1 MPQIRR
7 LPEHLVNRIAA
18 GEVVERPASV
28 VKELVENAIDA
39 GASRVVVTVEAG
51 GRGLVLVEDDG
62 RGLGPDEPPLAVE
75 RHATSKLSAD
85 ALVRTTSMGFRGEA
99 LPSIGAVA
107 RVRITSRP
115 KGGDAWCLEVE
126 GGEVGAP
133 RPAASTFGTR
143 VEVRDLFY
151 KVPARLKF
159 LKSERAEGEAI
170 LETVRRLALA
180 RPEVGFALTLDGRA
194 AFRAEPCAD
203 LLSPGARLAAVM
215 GKDFLSDALEI
226 EATREEAALRG
237 FAALPTFSRRDAR
250 LQYLVVN
257 RRPVQDPLLR
267 QALRAAYSD
276 LLFHDRQ
283 PVAALYLEVPPE
295 AVDVNVHPAKAEV
308 RFREPGVIRGLVIGA
323 LRRALAEHGHRAAS
337 SNSGPALGAFRPGPA
352 PWRPTAGRPAAAGL
366 AETPGPYA
374 SAGTTLLDLPPAAR
388 AQAPE
393 AAPPAGDYPLG
404 AAKAQLHAAYILAET
419 RDGLILVD
427 QHAAHERIVYERLKA
442 DLREGGVRRQVLLL
456 PEIVELEPPELR
468 RLLARTAEL
477 QELGLALE
485 PFGGDAVLVREVPAM
500 LGVVAAAGLVRDLA
514 SDLAELGEGTVLREA
529 LERVAATM
537 ACHGSVRSGR
547 RLSLEEM

>member
-1 MPQIRR
+1 MTPGAWRSR
-7 LPEHLVNRIAA
+7 AA
-18 GEVVERPASV
+18 RW
-28 VKELVENAIDA
+28 
-39 GASRVVVTVEAG
+39 
-51 GRGLVLVEDDG
+51 
-62 RGLGPDEPPLAVE
+62 
-75 RHATSKLSAD
+75 RHA
-85 ALVRTTSMGFRGEA
+85 
-99 LPSIGAVA
+99 
-107 RVRITSRP
+107 
-115 KGGDAWCLEVE
+115 
-126 GGEVGAP
+126 

-180 RPEVGFALTLDGRA
+180 RPEVGFSLTLDGRA

-226 EATREEAALRG
+226 EADARGGGVARLRG
-237 FAALPTFSRRDAR
+237 AADLQPARRPP
-250 LQYLVVN
+250 QYLVVN

-283 PVAALYLEVPPE
+283 PVAALYLEVAARGGRRQRPPGQGRGPLPRAGRDPRPRHRRPE
-295 AVDVNVHPAKAEV
+295 AGAGRARPP
-308 RFREPGVIRGLVIGA
+308 RRREQQRTGA
-323 LRRALAEHGHRAAS
+323 RRLPPRHRALAADRR
-337 SNSGPALGAFRPGPA
+337 PARRGRPRRDPGGLC
-352 PWRPTAGRPAAAGL
+352 AGRA
-366 AETPGPYA
+366 
-374 SAGTTLLDLPPAAR
+374 TLLDLPPAAR
-388 AQAPE
+388 APAPE

-468 RLLARTAEL
+468 RLLARAAEL

-500 LGVVAAAGLVRDLA
+500 LGVAAAAGLVRDLA

-547 RLSLEEM
+547 RLSLEEMNALLRQMERTPYAGQCNHGRPTYVELRREDVERLFGRRGG